1 MRFPKKS
8 NFRTLLREWVADDP
22 TALKIHYA
30 FFEDRDCSNY
40 AKFLADR
47 GILVGRRGYDELRK
61 KLGEE
66 GLKEHM
72 RRIGRRGLEAMRK
85 QREKLL
91 EEGGEEAVRKHYH
104 RKLLDEGGEEA
115 VSERYRRFNRLGV
128 EAKRKQREKLLEEGG
143 EEAVREHY
151 LRLAKKGGRLSLL
164 EQVKAER
171 KQLEE
176 EALRKKQHPDANH
189 APPPPPHFYG
199 YPPLHYPP
207 SHHPHVA
214 YGYHAPSPP
223 RQFDASFEGR
233 NPP

>member
-72 RRIGRRGLEAMRK
+72 RRIGRRGLEAM
-85 QREKLL
+85 
-91 EEGGEEAVRKHYH
+91 
-104 RKLLDEGGEEA
+104 
-115 VSERYRRFNRLGV
+115 
-128 EAKRKQREKLLEEGG
+128 RKQREKLLEEGG